1 MKKMKKFWKWGA
13 IATATMMFLTVVYL
27 TWMSGQVME
36 SWKSSHGNPSECAI
50 VLGAAVWDGNPS
62 TAMKERLD
70 IALQVYQEKLAD
82 HLILSGGVGTGDQL
96 SEARVMKSYLME
108 KGIPDAALL
117 LEEQSHSTMEN
128 LLNSKVIM
136 RDHGYASA
144 ILVTHGFHALR
155 ARLMAESIGIQ
166 TSVEPVQI
174 RPIDLRYYVL
184 REAIGIAVFKFKQLK
199 QVV

>member
-1 MKKMKKFWKWGA
+1 MKHKKKLW
-13 IATATMMFLTVVYL
+13 IYTATVLVALILLTVAYFS
-27 TWMSGQVME
+27 WMSGQVMAA
-36 SWKSSHGNPSECAI
+36 WKSSHGKPSDCAI
-50 VLGAAVWDGNPS
+50 VLGAAVWDGKPS
-62 TAMKERLD
+62 TAMRERLD

-82 HLILSGGVGTGDQL
+82 KLILSGGVGTGNQL
-96 SEARVMKSYLME
+96 SEAQVMKTYLLG
-108 KGIPDAALL
+108 KGVPEAALL

-128 LLNSKVIM
+128 LLNSQVIM
-136 RDHGYASA
+136 HDHGYSSA

-184 REAIGIAVFKFKQLK
+184 REAAGIGVFEFKRLFQ
-199 QVV
+199 